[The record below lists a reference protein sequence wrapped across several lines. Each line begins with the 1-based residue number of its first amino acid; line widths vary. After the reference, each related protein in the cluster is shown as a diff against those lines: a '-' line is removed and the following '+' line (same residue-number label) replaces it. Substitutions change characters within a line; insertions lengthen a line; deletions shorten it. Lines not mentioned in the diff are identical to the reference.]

1 MPMTA
6 CQIMVSHALRHD
18 LAMII
23 IRHALRHACIISFA
37 LRNTLRHALR
47 HALGLA
53 KAFSLKFHFPTGPG
67 RSHVAKTQ
75 PLCSES
81 FAFTKN
87 VVITS
92 LPEVIRWCRR
102 SQILVSQNSLKI
114 RCFFDFSWRPL
125 KNLFFGPKKPFGG
138 NL

>member
-1 MPMTA
+1 
-6 CQIMVSHALRHD
+6 MVSHALRHD

-37 LRNTLRHALR
+37 LRNALRHALR

-53 KAFSLKFHFPTGPG
+53 KAFSLKFPFPTGPG

-81 FAFTKN
+81 VAFTEN
-87 VVITS
+87 VVKTS
-92 LPEVIRWCRR
+92 APELRPGAALPHSLCRR
-102 SQILVSQNSLKI
+102 A
-114 RCFFDFSWRPL
+114 
-125 KNLFFGPKKPFGG
+125 
-138 NL
+138 